1 MTRAKSQSGPP
12 AAQHAA
18 DHHDLIR
25 VHGARENNLKDV
37 SIEIPKRRLT
47 VFTGV
52 SGSGK
57 SSLVFDTIAAESQR
71 LINETYSAFLQGFMP
86 TLARPEVD
94 VLEGLTTAIIVDQQ
108 RLGADPRST
117 VGTATD
123 ANAMLR
129 ILFSRLGDPH
139 IGSPNAYS
147 FNVPSVRAHGAITVE
162 RGNAKTVRQSF
173 TRTGGMCPHCEG
185 RGTVSDIDLTQLY
198 DDSKS
203 ISEGAFTIPG
213 WKSDSWWTVR
223 LYADSGFL
231 DPDKPIRDFTEQ
243 EMRDFLYREPTK
255 VKVEGTNLT
264 YEGLIPKIQKSFLS
278 KDREGMQPHIRAF
291 VDRAVT
297 FTACPECGGTR
308 LSEAAR
314 SSRIGELNIAD
325 ACALQITDLADWVA
339 TLDDPSVAPLL
350 AALRHTL
357 DSFVEIGLGYLS
369 LDRPAGTLSGGEAQR
384 VKMIRH
390 LGSSLT
396 DVTYVFDEPTIG
408 LHPHDI
414 ERMNGL
420 LLRLRDKG
428 NTVLVVE
435 HKPETIAI
443 ADHVV
448 DLGPGAGTGGGTISF
463 EGTVAGLR
471 ASDTLTGRHL
481 DDRATL
487 KKEVREP
494 TGTLEIRGADRHN
507 LQDVDVD
514 IPLGVLTVVTGVAGS
529 GKSSLIHGSI
539 PRSDEVVSVD
549 QSPIRG
555 SRRSNPATYTGL
567 LDPIRKAFAKAN
579 GVKPA
584 LFSAN
589 SEGACPNCKGA
600 GVVYTDLGMMAGGL
614 RHLRGVRRQAVRGV
628 RARTPPRRQGHQ
640 RGPRHAR
647 HRGRGVLPRGRGPHP
662 RRPPHPDPPRRR
674 RPRLPHPRPAPD
686 HPLRRRTPAP
696 QARHPHGRQGRHLRP
711 GRAHHRPPPRRRR
724 PAPRPPR
731 PPRRLR
737 QVRHRHRTPPGR
749 HGPRRLDH
757 RPGPGRRP
765 RRRPGGLRGHPGRA
779 GGQARDGHGGAPGGV
794 RRRLSP
800 ARSRHRVTPVAGRS
814 PLSEAGRRQPATQ
827 HGTPGGAITTEPQY
841 IDAPLSAAA
850 AFLVLVVADGDEAA
864 ATARSVVAST
874 DDLIKDITIRANGAT
889 FTCNVGI
896 SHHGWPRLTGK
907 PLPKE
912 LRPFRE
918 VKGAKHTAVATP
930 GDLLYH
936 LRAASPDLIV
946 EFEKILLEA
955 FGDSVKAVDDVTGF
969 RYFDGRDLLAFADGT
984 ANPDGAD
991 LPAAALVGDEDPAY
1005 TGGSYV
1011 VVQKYLHDL
1020 SAWRSQTTGAQEEI
1034 IGRTKFDNVEKPD
1047 ATEGQKSHKTLCT
1060 IQDADG
1066 EHDGVTFFCPARA
1079 FLAALGD

>member
-1 MTRAKSQSGPP
+1 MTRATRQDAPS
-12 AAQHAA
+12 AAPHAA

-198 DDSKS
+198 DASKS

-297 FTACPECGGTR
+297 FTACPECQGTR

-339 TLDDPSVAPLL
+339 TLDEPSVAPLL

-539 PRSDEVVSVD
+539 PGSDEVVSVD

-600 GVVYTDLGMMAGGL
+600 GVVYTDLGMMAGVSATCEECDGKRFEASVL
-614 RHLRGVRRQAVRGV
+614 EHHLGGKDISEVLAMPVTEAEEFFREGE
-628 RARTPPRRQGHQ
+628 ARTPAAHRVLTRLADVGLGYLTLGQPLTTLSGGERQRLKLATHMADKGGTYVLDEPTTGLHLADVDQLLALLDRLVDSGKSVIVIEHHQAVMAHADWIIDLGPGAGHD
-640 RGPRHAR
+640 G
-647 HRGRGVLPRGRGPHP
+647 GRVVFEG
-662 RRPPHPDPPRRR
+662 
-674 RPRLPHPRPAPD
+674 
-686 HPLRRRTPAP
+686 TPAE
-696 QARHPHGRQGRHLRP
+696 L
-711 GRAHHRPPPRRRR
+711 
-724 PAPRPPR
+724 
-731 PPRRLR
+731 
-737 QVRHRHRTPPGR
+737 TEN
-749 HGPRRLDH
+749 
-757 RPGPGRRP
+757 
-765 RRRPGGLRGHPGRA
+765 RG
-779 GGQARDGHGGAPGGV
+779 
-794 RRRLSP
+794 
-800 ARSRHRVTPVAGRS
+800 T
-814 PLSEAGRRQPATQ
+814 
-827 HGTPGGAITTEPQY
+827 
-841 IDAPLSAAA
+841 
-850 AFLVLVVADGDEAA
+850 
-864 ATARSVVAST
+864 
-874 DDLIKDITIRANGAT
+874 
-889 FTCNVGI
+889 
-896 SHHGWPRLTGK
+896 
-907 PLPKE
+907 
-912 LRPFRE
+912 
-918 VKGAKHTAVATP
+918 
-930 GDLLYH
+930 
-936 LRAASPDLIV
+936 
-946 EFEKILLEA
+946 
-955 FGDSVKAVDDVTGF
+955 VTG
-969 RYFDGRDLLAFADGT
+969 
-984 ANPDGAD
+984 
-991 LPAAALVGDEDPAY
+991 
-1005 TGGSYV
+1005 
-1011 VVQKYLHDL
+1011 
-1020 SAWRSQTTGAQEEI
+1020 
-1034 IGRTKFDNVEKPD
+1034 
-1047 ATEGQKSHKTLCT
+1047 
-1060 IQDADG
+1060 
-1066 EHDGVTFFCPARA
+1066 EH
-1079 FLAALGD
+1079 LAAYVGG